1 MKQIGLVFLI
11 LFINLLGWH
20 EAEAQKRKK
29 GVLRDIFRVRE
40 PEMIIAKPDT
50 VAFDMEQADSVSLQ
64 PAAKPEPRQTPL
76 PAFQPKD
83 LKKELSLVAED
94 TTGIE
99 ADSANLVEISE
110 QIMINKEW
118 FTLHEYYAVW
128 DSRNINPYNIDAR
141 KFKDTVSLVLYVPP
155 GENWSPPLENI
166 RVTSNFGYRSPRW
179 HYGTDIG
186 LNTGD
191 SVRSVF
197 DGIVRI
203 RKNDPSGYGLYIVV
217 RHKNGLETLYGH
229 LSKQILNVGDEVKA
243 GQVIGLGGSTGRSS
257 GPHLH
262 FETRY
267 MGSALNPGDVYD
279 FNRNALKSETIMISS
294 ANFSYLAETQ
304 KVVYHRVRSG
314 DTLSRISR
322 KYGVSVSQLRRMNRM
337 GKSSLLR
344 VGQRL
349 RVH

>member
-1 MKQIGLVFLI
+1 MKQLGVIILI
-11 LFINLLGWH
+11 IFINLLGWH

-29 GVLRDIFRVRE
+29 GALRDIFRVRE
-40 PEMIIAKPDT
+40 PEMVIAKPDT
-50 VAFDMEQADSVSLQ
+50 VAFEMTDSTSFQ
-64 PAAKPEPRQTPL
+64 PAAKPEPRQMPV

-83 LKKELSLVAED
+83 LKKELPIVAED
-94 TTGIE
+94 TTDIE

-110 QIMINKEW
+110 QMMINKEW
-118 FTLHEYYAVW
+118 FTLHEYYSVW
-128 DSRNINPYNIDAR
+128 DSRSINPYNIDAR
-141 KFKDTVSLVLYVPP
+141 KFRDTVSLVLYVPP

-166 RVTSNFGYRSPRW
+166 RVTSNFGFRAPRW

-186 LNTGD
+186 LDIGD

-229 LSKQILNVGDEVKA
+229 LSKQILDVGDEVKA
-243 GQVIGLGGSTGRSS
+243 GQVIGLGGNTGRSS

-267 MGSALNPGDVYD
+267 MGSPLNPNDVYD
-279 FNRNALKSETIMISS
+279 FNQNALKSDALTISA
-294 ANFSYLAETQ
+294 ANFSYLAETK

-314 DTLSRISR
+314 DTLSRLAQR
-322 KYGVSVSQLRRMNRM
+322 YGVTVSELKRMNKM
-337 GKSSLLR
+337 GKSSALK

>member
-1 MKQIGLVFLI
+1 MKQLGVLVLI

-29 GVLRDIFRVRE
+29 GLLRDIFRVRE
-40 PEMIIAKPDT
+40 PEMIITKPDS
-50 VAFDMEQADSVSLQ
+50 QATKVLDSISIVTDDK
-64 PAAKPEPRQTPL
+64 PALKENPL

-83 LKKELSLVAED
+83 LKKELSIVAED
-94 TTGIE
+94 TTDIE
-99 ADSANLVEISE
+99 ADSTNIVEISE
-110 QIMINKEW
+110 QIMIDREW
-118 FTLHEYYAVW
+118 FTLHEYFAVW

-141 KFKDTVSLVLYVPP
+141 KFRDTVELVLYVPP
-155 GENWSPPLENI
+155 GEQWSAPLKSMY
-166 RVTSNFGYRSPRW
+166 VTSNFGFRSARW
-179 HYGTDIG
+179 HYGTDIR
-186 LNTGD
+186 LDVGD
-191 SVRSVF
+191 SVLSVF

-229 LSKQILNVGDEVKA
+229 LSEQLLNVGDEVKA
-243 GQVIGLGGSTGRSS
+243 GQVIGLGGNTGRSS

-267 MGSALNPGDVYD
+267 MGSALNPADVYD
-279 FNRNALKSETIMISS
+279 FSKNSLHSEIIRISP
-294 ANFSYLAETQ
+294 ANFSYLKETK

-314 DTLSRISR
+314 DTLSALSR
-322 KYGVSVSQLRRMNRM
+322 RYGVTVSELRKMNKM
-337 GKSSLLR
+337 GRSSALK

>member
-1 MKQIGLVFLI
+1 VKYLGVIVLI

-20 EAEAQKRKK
+20 EVEAQKRKK
-29 GVLRDIFRVRE
+29 GPLRDIFRVRE
-40 PEMIIAKPDT
+40 PKMIITKPDSVPERAQDSISGT
-50 VAFDMEQADSVSLQ
+50 PARKAEQ
-64 PAAKPEPRQTPL
+64 PQTPP

-83 LKKELSLVAED
+83 LKKELTLIEED

-99 ADSANLVEISE
+99 ADSASIVEVSE
-110 QIMINKEW
+110 QIMINKDW

-141 KFKDTVSLVLYVPP
+141 KFKDTVSLVLYAPP
-155 GENWSPPLENI
+155 GENWSPPLDNI
-166 RVTSNFGYRSPRW
+166 RVTSNFGFRSSRW

-186 LNTGD
+186 LNIGD
-191 SVRSVF
+191 SIRSVF

-229 LSKQILNVGDEVKA
+229 MSLQLMEVGDEVKA
-243 GQVIGLGGSTGRSS
+243 GQVIGLGGNTGRSS

-279 FNRNALKSETIMISS
+279 FSKNSLKSETIIISS
-294 ANFSYLAETQ
+294 ANFSYLAETK
-304 KVVYHRVRSG
+304 KVIYHRVRSG
-314 DTLSRISR
+314 DTLSRLAR
-322 KYGVSVSQLRRMNRM
+322 RYGVSVSQLRRMNRM
-337 GKSSLLR
+337 GRSSMLR